1 MTAVGE
7 NDSSLAAKCLDLC
20 QTLAV
25 QGLAFNFSLKI
36 GSSYSFSLDARD
48 KGLALNTAS
57 DTMKRKSPST
67 LRRNARRK
75 EAFLQKKQNPAPV
88 TPAPGVEPDVGL
100 PRGEDSFKCDI
111 CGNFF
116 KSENGLRIHKG
127 KRHKHQEPPQLEKI
141 RGSNIANSM
150 LVSPLKDVVREE
162 EPNMQVFSCDKC
174 GEEFDAEDNLVT
186 HMQETHDLPIQR
198 IDCVWCHHCKQLFYD
213 GDNYIVNTFTI
224 ACPGCSDPWPNRRAR
239 LASLIG

>member
-7 NDSSLAAKCLDLC
+7 SDSSLAAKCLELC

-48 KGLALNTAS
+48 KGVAS
-57 DTMKRKSPST
+57 NIANESKKRKSPST

-75 EAFLQKKQNPAPV
+75 EDFLKKKQNPAPV
-88 TPAPGVEPDVGL
+88 TPEPGAEPDVGL

-116 KSENGLRIHKG
+116 KSDNGLRIHMG
-127 KRHKHQEPPQLEKI
+127 KRHKHQEPPQLESM
-141 RGSNIANSM
+141 RGSSFVNTM
-150 LVSPLKDVVREE
+150 LV
-162 EPNMQVFSCDKC
+162 QGVF
-174 GEEFDAEDNLVT
+174 F
-186 HMQETHDLPIQR
+186 
-198 IDCVWCHHCKQLFYD
+198 
-213 GDNYIVNTFTI
+213 
-224 ACPGCSDPWPNRRAR
+224 
-239 LASLIG
+239 

>member
-7 NDSSLAAKCLDLC
+7 SDSSLAAKCLELC

-48 KGLALNTAS
+48 KGVAS
-57 DTMKRKSPST
+57 NIANESKKRKSPST

-75 EAFLQKKQNPAPV
+75 EDFLKKKQNPAPV
-88 TPAPGVEPDVGL
+88 TPEPGAEPDVGL

-116 KSENGLRIHKG
+116 KSDNGLRIHMG
-127 KRHKHQEPPQLEKI
+127 KRHKHQEPPQLESM
-141 RGSNIANSM
+141 RGSSFVNTM
-150 LVSPLKDVVREE
+150 LVSPLKDVVGEE
-162 EPNMQVFSCDKC
+162 ELETVCGAITATMPSLDDMEDREDEIRFQEEIRFHQENPNTCEFCGKKCDVNVDMMEKC
-174 GEEFDAEDNLVT
+174 VGTGGT
-186 HMQETHDLPIQR
+186 HSIPH
-198 IDCVWCHHCKQLFYD
+198 Y
-213 GDNYIVNTFTI
+213 
-224 ACPGCSDPWPNRRAR
+224 
-239 LASLIG
+239 